1 MVVVL
6 RQGKGLVTA
15 LQYLPWQS
23 VLAIAEGWSAIGGWL
38 YCMHEP

>member
-15 LQYLPWQS
+15 QQWLPWQS
-23 VLAIAEGWSAIGGWL
+23 VSAMAEG
-38 YCMHEP
+38 YQR

>member
-23 VLAIAEGWSAIGGWL
+23 TLAMAEGWPAIEGWL
-38 YCMHEP
+38 YSVP